1 MRKLSQPTLRCRSAR
16 QSSSSTSS
24 AWSARRGTRHA
35 WMRCSRKRRTAKTSR
50 KRRGRSSKSGS
61 QCFTDA
67 DRGLRAGQQVRGSS
81 AGSARPG
88 PPRRQLHHCE
98 RRRSL
103 DMFAGSAQIGGSLGR
118 ARIKSNRK
126 TTMARLAGRKIIIT
140 GGASGIGRATARL
153 FRREGAAVAILDR
166 SDNAAKA
173 VADEIGA
180 VAIACDVSDPASVTA
195 AVNKAAEALVGLDGV
210 INAAGIL
217 AETGIA
223 DTTAEVFSRTLAVNL
238 TGTFLVIQAAAPLIQ
253 KAGKGTIVNI
263 ASGVGLM
270 PTGPGSVAYVAS
282 KGGVVALTKSV
293 AMELAPNIRVNS
305 VCPGAVE
312 TAMTAGYIRTPAG
325 DPNPAI
331 IARYAM
337 GRHAQ
342 PEELA
347 AAILFLTSDESS
359 FMTGIPYPSMVGA
372 PFIECVPSG
381 CSGGRI
387 RRAASA
393 SLLEKE

>member
-1 MRKLSQPTLRCRSAR
+1 
-16 QSSSSTSS
+16 
-24 AWSARRGTRHA
+24 
-35 WMRCSRKRRTAKTSR
+35 
-50 KRRGRSSKSGS
+50 
-61 QCFTDA
+61 
-67 DRGLRAGQQVRGSS
+67 
-81 AGSARPG
+81 
-88 PPRRQLHHCE
+88 
-98 RRRSL
+98 
-103 DMFAGSAQIGGSLGR
+103 
-118 ARIKSNRK
+118 
-126 TTMARLAGRKIIIT
+126 MARLAGRKIIIT

-180 VAIACDVSDPASVTA
+180 VAIACDVSDPSSVSA
-195 AVNKAAEALVGLDGV
+195 AVNKAAEAMGGLDGV
-210 INAAGIL
+210 INAAGV
-217 AETGIA
+217 A
-223 DTTAEVFSRTLAVNL
+223 DTTAEVFSRTVAVNL

-253 KAGKGTIVNI
+253 KAGRGTIVNI

-331 IARYAM
+331 TARYAM

-359 FMTGIPYPSMVGA
+359 FMTGIALPVD
-372 PFIECVPSG
+372 
-381 CSGGRI
+381 GGRTFH
-387 RRAASA
+387 
-393 SLLEKE
+393 

>member
-1 MRKLSQPTLRCRSAR
+1 LAVHWEE
-16 QSSSSTSS
+16 
-24 AWSARRGTRHA
+24 AWT
-35 WMRCSRKRRTAKTSR
+35 
-50 KRRGRSSKSGS
+50 
-61 QCFTDA
+61 
-67 DRGLRAGQQVRGSS
+67 
-81 AGSARPG
+81 
-88 PPRRQLHHCE
+88 
-98 RRRSL
+98 
-103 DMFAGSAQIGGSLGR
+103 
-118 ARIKSNRK
+118 KSNRK
-126 TTMARLAGRKIIIT
+126 QTMARLAGRKIIIT

-180 VAIACDVSDPASVTA
+180 VAIACDVSDPASVSA
-195 AVNKAAEALVGLDGV
+195 AVNQAAEAMGGLDGV
-210 INAAGIL
+210 INAAGVL

-331 IARYAM
+331 TARYAM

-347 AAILFLTSDESS
+347 AAILFLTSDDSS
-359 FMTGIPYPSMVGA
+359 FMTGMALPVDAGRT
-372 PFIECVPSG
+372 FTECVPSG
-381 CSGGRI
+381 RSGGRI
-387 RRAASA
+387 RRATSA
-393 SLLEKE
+393 SILEHEADELTAP

>member
-1 MRKLSQPTLRCRSAR
+1 
-16 QSSSSTSS
+16 
-24 AWSARRGTRHA
+24 
-35 WMRCSRKRRTAKTSR
+35 
-50 KRRGRSSKSGS
+50 
-61 QCFTDA
+61 
-67 DRGLRAGQQVRGSS
+67 
-81 AGSARPG
+81 
-88 PPRRQLHHCE
+88 
-98 RRRSL
+98 
-103 DMFAGSAQIGGSLGR
+103 
-118 ARIKSNRK
+118 
-126 TTMARLAGRKIIIT
+126 MARLAGRKIIIT

-153 FRREGAAVAILDR
+153 FRQEGAAVAILDR

-180 VAIACDVSDPASVTA
+180 VAIACDVSDPASVSA
-195 AVNKAAEALVGLDGV
+195 AVNKAAEAMGGLDGV
-210 INAAGIL
+210 INAAGML
-217 AETGIA
+217 AATGIA

-312 TAMTAGYIRTPAG
+312 TAMTAGHIRTPDG

-331 IARYAM
+331 TARYAM

-359 FMTGIPYPSMVGA
+359 FMTGIALPVD
-372 PFIECVPSG
+372 
-381 CSGGRI
+381 GGRTFH
-387 RRAASA
+387 
-393 SLLEKE
+393 